1 MPGMPYKIKS
11 IVTRKLE
18 DVNHFHHY
26 LCRQLKGGGME
37 IFMQDK
43 NIKVKDVC
51 KCFGKTQ
58 VLNHVNMEC
67 NQGEITGIIGRNGA
81 GKTVLFK
88 IICGLLSLDSG
99 EIVINGTKREKQA
112 DVLPSVGIIIE
123 EPAFLKNNSGIK
135 NLEYLYMINNK
146 NNRPY
151 LESIMDK
158 VGLDPKSKKHVG
170 KYSMGMR
177 QRLAIAQSIMEEPD
191 FLVLDEPFNGLDNHG
206 VDEMRELFLEL
217 KKSGKIILIA
227 SHNSEDINILCD
239 HVYSMESGNL
249 EAVR

>member
-1 MPGMPYKIKS
+1 MK
-11 IVTRKLE
+11 
-18 DVNHFHHY
+18 
-26 LCRQLKGGGME
+26 
-37 IFMQDK
+37 DK

-51 KCFGKTQ
+51 KYFGKTQ
-58 VLNHVNMEC
+58 VLDHVNMEC
-67 NQGEITGIIGRNGA
+67 RQGAITGIIGRNGA

-99 EIVINGTKREKQA
+99 EILINGIKRERQA

-123 EPAFLKNNSGIK
+123 EPAFLKYYSGIK
-135 NLEYLYMINNK
+135 NLEYLYMINHK
-146 NNRPY
+146 NNRQY
-151 LESIMDK
+151 LESIMEK

-191 FLVLDEPFNGLDNHG
+191 FLVLDEPFNGLDSHG
-206 VDEMRELFLEL
+206 VNEMRELFLEL
-217 KKSGKIILIA
+217 KKRGKVILIA

-239 HVYSMESGNL
+239 NVYSMESGVL
-249 EAVR
+249 KVLR

>member
-1 MPGMPYKIKS
+1 MRSDFTK
-11 IVTRKLE
+11 
-18 DVNHFHHY
+18 
-26 LCRQLKGGGME
+26 
-37 IFMQDK
+37 DK

-51 KCFGKTQ
+51 KYFGKTQ
-58 VLNHVNMEC
+58 VLDHVNMEC
-67 NQGEITGIIGRNGA
+67 RQGEITGIIGRNGA

-99 EIVINGTKREKQA
+99 EILINGIKRERQA

-123 EPAFLKNNSGIK
+123 EPAFLKYYSGIK
-135 NLEYLYMINNK
+135 NLEYLYMINHK
-146 NNRPY
+146 NNRQY
-151 LESIMDK
+151 LESIMEK

-191 FLVLDEPFNGLDNHG
+191 FLVLDEPFNGLDSHG
-206 VDEMRELFLEL
+206 VNEMRELFLEL
-217 KKSGKIILIA
+217 KKRGKVILIA

-239 HVYSMESGNL
+239 NVYSMESGVL
-249 EAVR
+249 KVLR

>member
-1 MPGMPYKIKS
+1 MK
-11 IVTRKLE
+11 
-18 DVNHFHHY
+18 
-26 LCRQLKGGGME
+26 
-37 IFMQDK
+37 DK

-51 KCFGKTQ
+51 KYFGKTQ
-58 VLNHVNMEC
+58 VLDHVNMEC
-67 NQGEITGIIGRNGA
+67 RQGEITGIIGRNGA

-99 EIVINGTKREKQA
+99 EILINGIKRERQA

-123 EPAFLKNNSGIK
+123 EPAFLKKYSGIK

-146 NNRPY
+146 NNRQY
-151 LESIMDK
+151 LESIMEK

-177 QRLAIAQSIMEEPD
+177 QRLAIAQSIMEEPE
-191 FLVLDEPFNGLDNHG
+191 FLVLDEPFNGLDIHG
-206 VDEMRELFLEL
+206 VNEMRELFLEL
-217 KKSGKIILIA
+217 KKRGKVILIA

-239 HVYSMESGNL
+239 NVYSMESGIL
-249 EAVR
+249 KVMC

>member
-1 MPGMPYKIKS
+1 MK
-11 IVTRKLE
+11 
-18 DVNHFHHY
+18 
-26 LCRQLKGGGME
+26 
-37 IFMQDK
+37 DK

-51 KCFGKTQ
+51 KYFGKTQ
-58 VLNHVNMEC
+58 VLDHVNMEC
-67 NQGEITGIIGRNGA
+67 RQGEITGIIGRNGA

-99 EIVINGTKREKQA
+99 EILINGIKRERQA

-123 EPAFLKNNSGIK
+123 EPAFLKKYSGIK

-146 NNRPY
+146 NNRQY
-151 LESIMDK
+151 LESIMEK

-177 QRLAIAQSIMEEPD
+177 QRLAIAQSIMEEPE
-191 FLVLDEPFNGLDNHG
+191 FLVLDEPFNGLDSHG
-206 VDEMRELFLEL
+206 VNEMRELFLEL
-217 KKSGKIILIA
+217 KKRGKVILIA

-239 HVYSMESGNL
+239 NVYSMESGVL
-249 EAVR
+249 KVLR

>member
-1 MPGMPYKIKS
+1 MK
-11 IVTRKLE
+11 
-18 DVNHFHHY
+18 
-26 LCRQLKGGGME
+26 
-37 IFMQDK
+37 DK

-51 KCFGKTQ
+51 KYFGKTQ
-58 VLNHVNMEC
+58 VLDHVNMEC
-67 NQGEITGIIGRNGA
+67 RQGEITGIIGRNGA

-99 EIVINGTKREKQA
+99 EILINGIKRERQA

-123 EPAFLKNNSGIK
+123 EPAFLKKYSGIK

-146 NNRPY
+146 NNRQY
-151 LESIMDK
+151 LENIMEK

-177 QRLAIAQSIMEEPD
+177 QRLAIAQSIMEEPE
-191 FLVLDEPFNGLDNHG
+191 FLVLDEPFNGLDSHG
-206 VDEMRELFLEL
+206 VNEMRELFLEL
-217 KKSGKIILIA
+217 KKRGKVILIA

-239 HVYSMESGNL
+239 NVYSMESGIL
-249 EAVR
+249 KVMR

>member
-1 MPGMPYKIKS
+1 MRSDFTK
-11 IVTRKLE
+11 
-18 DVNHFHHY
+18 
-26 LCRQLKGGGME
+26 
-37 IFMQDK
+37 DK

-51 KCFGKTQ
+51 KYFGKTQ
-58 VLNHVNMEC
+58 VLDHVNMEC
-67 NQGEITGIIGRNGA
+67 RQGEITGIIGRNGA

-99 EIVINGTKREKQA
+99 EILINGIKREIQA

-123 EPAFLKNNSGIK
+123 EPAFLKYYSGIK
-135 NLEYLYMINNK
+135 NLEYLYMINHK
-146 NNRPY
+146 NNRQY
-151 LESIMDK
+151 LESIMEK

-191 FLVLDEPFNGLDNHG
+191 FLVLDEPFNGLDSHG
-206 VDEMRELFLEL
+206 VNEMRELFLEL
-217 KKSGKIILIA
+217 KKRGKVILIA

-239 HVYSMESGNL
+239 NVYSMESGVL
-249 EAVR
+249 KVLR

>member
-1 MPGMPYKIKS
+1 MK
-11 IVTRKLE
+11 
-18 DVNHFHHY
+18 
-26 LCRQLKGGGME
+26 
-37 IFMQDK
+37 DK

>member
-1 MPGMPYKIKS
+1 MK
-11 IVTRKLE
+11 
-18 DVNHFHHY
+18 
-26 LCRQLKGGGME
+26 
-37 IFMQDK
+37 DK

-51 KCFGKTQ
+51 KYFGKTQ
-58 VLNHVNMEC
+58 VLDHVNMEC
-67 NQGEITGIIGRNGA
+67 RQGEITGIIGRNGA

-99 EIVINGTKREKQA
+99 EILINGIKRERQA

-123 EPAFLKNNSGIK
+123 EPAFLKKYSGIK

-146 NNRPY
+146 NNRQY
-151 LESIMDK
+151 LESIMEK

-177 QRLAIAQSIMEEPD
+177 QRLAIAQSTMEEPE
-191 FLVLDEPFNGLDNHG
+191 FLVLDEPFNGLDIHG
-206 VDEMRELFLEL
+206 VNEMRELFLEL
-217 KKSGKIILIA
+217 KKRGKVILIA

-239 HVYSMESGNL
+239 NVYSMESGIL
-249 EAVR
+249 KVIR

>member
-1 MPGMPYKIKS
+1 MRSDFTK
-11 IVTRKLE
+11 
-18 DVNHFHHY
+18 
-26 LCRQLKGGGME
+26 
-37 IFMQDK
+37 DK

-51 KCFGKTQ
+51 KYFGKTQ
-58 VLNHVNMEC
+58 VLDHVNMEC
-67 NQGEITGIIGRNGA
+67 RQGEITGIIGRNGA

-99 EIVINGTKREKQA
+99 EILINGIKRERQA

-123 EPAFLKNNSGIK
+123 EPAFLKKYSGIK
-135 NLEYLYMINNK
+135 NLEYLYMINHK
-146 NNRPY
+146 NNRQY
-151 LESIMDK
+151 LESIMEK

-191 FLVLDEPFNGLDNHG
+191 FLVLDEPFNGLDSHG
-206 VDEMRELFLEL
+206 VNEMRELFLEL
-217 KKSGKIILIA
+217 KKRGKVILIA

-239 HVYSMESGNL
+239 NVYSMESGVL
-249 EAVR
+249 KVLR

>member
-1 MPGMPYKIKS
+1 MRSDFTK
-11 IVTRKLE
+11 
-18 DVNHFHHY
+18 
-26 LCRQLKGGGME
+26 
-37 IFMQDK
+37 DK

-51 KCFGKTQ
+51 KYFGKTQ
-58 VLNHVNMEC
+58 VLDHVNMEC
-67 NQGEITGIIGRNGA
+67 RQGEITGIIGRNGA

-99 EIVINGTKREKQA
+99 EILINGIKREKQA

-123 EPAFLKNNSGIK
+123 EPAFLKYYSGIK
-135 NLEYLYMINNK
+135 NLEYLYMINHK
-146 NNRPY
+146 NNRQY
-151 LESIMDK
+151 LESIMEK

-191 FLVLDEPFNGLDNHG
+191 FLVLDEPFNGLDSHG
-206 VDEMRELFLEL
+206 VNEMRELFLEL
-217 KKSGKIILIA
+217 KKRGKVILIA

-239 HVYSMESGNL
+239 NVYSMESGIL
-249 EAVR
+249 KVMR

>member
-1 MPGMPYKIKS
+1 MK
-11 IVTRKLE
+11 
-18 DVNHFHHY
+18 
-26 LCRQLKGGGME
+26 
-37 IFMQDK
+37 DK

-51 KCFGKTQ
+51 KYFGKTQ
-58 VLNHVNMEC
+58 VLDHVNMEC
-67 NQGEITGIIGRNGA
+67 RQGEITGIIGRNGA

-99 EIVINGTKREKQA
+99 EILINGIKRERQA

-123 EPAFLKNNSGIK
+123 EPAFLKKYSGIK

-146 NNRPY
+146 NNRQY
-151 LESIMDK
+151 LESIMEK

-177 QRLAIAQSIMEEPD
+177 QRLAIAQSIMEEPE
-191 FLVLDEPFNGLDNHG
+191 FLVLDEPFNGLDSHG
-206 VDEMRELFLEL
+206 VNEMRELFLEL
-217 KKSGKIILIA
+217 KKRGKVILIA

-239 HVYSMESGNL
+239 NVYSMESGILN
-249 EAVR
+249 VIR

>member
-1 MPGMPYKIKS
+1 MK
-11 IVTRKLE
+11 
-18 DVNHFHHY
+18 
-26 LCRQLKGGGME
+26 
-37 IFMQDK
+37 DK

-51 KCFGKTQ
+51 KYFSKTQ
-58 VLNHVNMEC
+58 VLDHVNMEC
-67 NQGEITGIIGRNGA
+67 RQGEITGIIGRNGA

-99 EIVINGTKREKQA
+99 EILINGIKRERQA

-123 EPAFLKNNSGIK
+123 EPAFLKKYSGIK

-146 NNRPY
+146 NNRQY
-151 LESIMDK
+151 LESIMEK

-177 QRLAIAQSIMEEPD
+177 QRLAIAQSIMEEPE
-191 FLVLDEPFNGLDNHG
+191 FLVLDEPFNGLDLHG
-206 VDEMRELFLEL
+206 VNEMRELFLEL
-217 KKSGKIILIA
+217 KKRGKVILIA

-239 HVYSMESGNL
+239 NVYSMESGIL
-249 EAVR
+249 KVMR

>member
-1 MPGMPYKIKS
+1 MK
-11 IVTRKLE
+11 
-18 DVNHFHHY
+18 
-26 LCRQLKGGGME
+26 
-37 IFMQDK
+37 DK

-51 KCFGKTQ
+51 KYFGKTQ
-58 VLNHVNMEC
+58 VLDHVNMEC
-67 NQGEITGIIGRNGA
+67 RQGEITGIIGRNGA

-99 EIVINGTKREKQA
+99 EILINGIKRERQA

-123 EPAFLKNNSGIK
+123 EPAFLKKYSGIK

-146 NNRPY
+146 NNRQY
-151 LESIMDK
+151 LESIMEK

-177 QRLAIAQSIMEEPD
+177 QRLAIAQSIMEEPE
-191 FLVLDEPFNGLDNHG
+191 FLVLDEPFNGLDSHG
-206 VDEMRELFLEL
+206 VNEMRELFLEL
-217 KKSGKIILIA
+217 KKRGKVILIA

-239 HVYSMESGNL
+239 NVYSMESGIL
-249 EAVR
+249 KVMR